1 MFYYKA
7 LFIDQEVCICKL
19 IFLILINSAFQPVLL
34 VKNLN
39 QFNYFLLCDIIYK
52 QCLEKEESIV

>member
-1 MFYYKA
+1 MFYNKA